1 MMGRIDFRIA
11 KVLASV
17 LAVLFSTELAAQ
29 AFGFKQSL
37 AQYISSDRSISG
49 FYRARDY
56 GSFWTGPTE
65 QERARLEALITA
77 FADAEMHGLPKAR
90 FNAETVLSKLR
101 GPIVKV
107 LWVSSKRSSQRRFWT
122 MRAPCSQVC

>member
-56 GSFWTGPTE
+56 GSIWTVPTE
-65 QERARLEALITA
+65 QDHARLVALITA
-77 FADAEMHGLPKAR
+77 FADAEKLALPAVR
-90 FNAETVLSKLR
+90 FNAEAV
-101 GPIVKV
+101 PPNPPAAN
-107 LWVSSKRSSQRRFWT
+107 RRCAF
-122 MRAPCSQVC
+122 RQP